1 MRRVLVILLL
11 LAVVAAA
18 AWTLLRWNARAAAPG
33 DPWRAIPERSAVVIA
48 VPDAWTTWDRFTH
61 TSQLWGSFEK
71 VNGLAAVGRLMARTS
86 ERAENDAALRS
97 ALQDVTLVISV
108 TRTGGEHVDVLFACA
123 PKSSDVAPLQAF
135 AELLKADDATTK
147 ALAQGEIVQ
156 VRPDT
161 ALPALSLS
169 IKNGLWLLASS
180 PAMMDEAMLQL
191 KSGKSIMQ
199 DSLLT
204 AARNT
209 LGAGSD
215 GHVLVHLERA
225 RSVLSTWF
233 TPQAIDALD
242 TPTGWAALDL
252 RARPD
257 AFLLSGLILPDA
269 AHNTLTAIDQQGTG
283 RNDLARWLP
292 VEVTQWDVHQVSD
305 GERYLHERGTAHD
318 TDLTAL
324 GPALFHWLHGSMG
337 VATGTA
343 VEGKPTAKWALFQTE
358 DPEGAIAELF
368 KLCPDGKACDTLSY
382 RGIRL
387 THLQRT
393 NAHERL
399 LGPAYAELIDPWWC
413 ALGDVIVFSA
423 DPIALRTAI
432 DAWNDGRTLAEDA
445 RTAAW
450 SDRIAS
456 TAGRTMRW
464 DIARCWNTLSTGM
477 KPAAAAT
484 FTAHS
489 TLWQQLGGLSLQL
502 SPAQHGHTHIAIGL
516 QHAPVEERSTSVLWS
531 LPLASTVT
539 RKPDIVR
546 NHTNNTL
553 EVLVQDAE
561 HKIHLLGSTGKALWA
576 YPLDGPILGAVHQVD
591 RFQNGKLQLLLNTAG
606 RIYLIDRN
614 GKDVGGFPVSLAEKA
629 TAPLAVFDYD
639 GQRDYRVLVPVAD
652 GKILNYGLDGA
663 MIKGWE
669 PPRLS
674 SPSINA
680 VEHLRIQNK
689 DHLLFVDGNGS
700 LLVYDRRGVRREGI
714 TANLAPT
721 AEITAVHA
729 GLDLPSTRIW
739 WSDTSGILMQ
749 TRMDG
754 TRTAMSLGGARKYTL
769 GDIADDGQYDVLCV
783 VADSLIMTHG
793 TKEVFARAFGERMTI
808 APRLYKLDKGPSAI
822 GVVLLER
829 EQVILLDAQGR
840 DLDGM
845 PMRGATPF
853 SIADLNLD
861 GKLELVTVTADGHV
875 VAYQLH

>member
-1 MRRVLVILLL
+1 MRRFLVILLL
-11 LAVVAAA
+11 LAVVAAT

-33 DPWRAIPERSAVVIA
+33 DPWRAIPERSAVVIE

-61 TSQLWGSFEK
+61 TSQLWGSFEE
-71 VNGLAAVGRLMARTS
+71 VPGLAALGRLMARTS

-97 ALQDVTLVISV
+97 ALQNVTMVISV
-108 TRTGGEHVDVLFACA
+108 TRTGGDHVDVLFACV
-123 PKSSDVAPLQAF
+123 PKRSDAAPLQAF
-135 AELLKADDATTK
+135 AELLKADDATAR
-147 ALAQGEIVQ
+147 ALAQGDVVQ

-191 KSGKSIMQ
+191 KSGHSIMQ

-215 GHVLVHLERA
+215 AHVLVHLERA
-225 RSVLSTWF
+225 RSLLSTWF

-257 AFLLSGLILPDA
+257 AFLLSGLMLPDA
-269 AHNTLTAIDQQGTG
+269 AHYTLTAIDQQGTG

-292 VEVTQWDVHQVSD
+292 AEVTHWDVQQVSD
-305 GERYLHERGTAHD
+305 GERYLRERGTAND

-324 GPALFHWLHGSMG
+324 GPALFHWVHGSMG
-337 VATGTA
+337 IATGTET
-343 VEGKPTAKWALFQTE
+343 EGKPTAKWALFQTE
-358 DPEGAIAELF
+358 DPESAIAELT
-368 KLCPDGKACDTLSY
+368 KLCPEGKVCDTLAY
-382 RGIRL
+382 RGTRL
-387 THLQRT
+387 THLLRA

-399 LGPAYAELIDPWWC
+399 LGAAYAELIDPWWC
-413 ALGDVIVFSA
+413 ALGDVIVFSK
-423 DPIALRTAI
+423 DPLALRTAI

-450 SDRIAS
+450 TDRIAS
-456 TAGRTMRW
+456 TAGRTIRW
-464 DIARCWNTLSTGM
+464 DIARCWNTLANGM
-477 KPAAAAT
+477 KPSTAEQ
-484 FTAHS
+484 FTAQG
-489 TLWQQLGGLSLQL
+489 TLWQQLGGLAVQL

-516 QHAPVEERSTSVLWS
+516 QHAPVEERSTGVLWS
-531 LPLASTVT
+531 LPLATTVS

-561 HKIHLLGSTGKALWA
+561 NKIHLLGSTGKALWA

-614 GKDVGGFPVSLAEKA
+614 GKDVGGFPVSLPEKA

-639 GQRDYRVLVPVAD
+639 GQRDYRVLLPVAD
-652 GKILNYGLDGA
+652 GKVLNYGLDGTLV
-663 MIKGWE
+663 KGWE
-669 PPRLS
+669 TPRLAA
-674 SPSINA
+674 PSINA
-680 VEHLRIQNK
+680 VEHVRIKNK
-689 DHLLFVDGNGS
+689 DHVIIVDGNGS
-700 LLVYDRRGVRREGI
+700 LLVLDRRGVRREGI
-714 TANLAPT
+714 RAQLEPT
-721 AEITAVHA
+721 ALITAVHA

-739 WSDTSGILMQ
+739 WSDTSGVLMQ
-749 TRMDG
+749 TRLDG
-754 TRTAMSLGGARKYTL
+754 TRTVMSLGGARKYTL
-769 GDIADDGQYDVLCV
+769 GDIGDDGQYDVLCV
-783 VADSLIMTHG
+783 VADSLILTHG
-793 TKEVFARAFGERMTI
+793 TKESFARSFGERLTI
-808 APRLYKLDKGPSAI
+808 APRLYKVDNGPSAI
-822 GVVLLER
+822 GVVLPER
-829 EQVILLDAQGR
+829 EQVLLMDAQGR
-840 DLDGM
+840 NLDDM
-845 PMRGATPF
+845 PLRGATPF

-861 GKLELVTVTADGHV
+861 GKLELITATADGHV
-875 VAYQLH
+875 VAYQLR